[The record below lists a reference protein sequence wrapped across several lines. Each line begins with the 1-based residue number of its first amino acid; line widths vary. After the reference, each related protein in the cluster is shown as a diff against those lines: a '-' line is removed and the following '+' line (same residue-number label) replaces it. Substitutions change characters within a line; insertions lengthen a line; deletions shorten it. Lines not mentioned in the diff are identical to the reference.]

1 MMKMIKNRKTWIIII
16 ITTMMLFAGGCQ
28 LAVEEGTENTA
39 EDRLIGALITTGS
52 LNPVEMNNDIL
63 PEMFE
68 EMEDGELMMDEFLEM
83 EGGVVIATPSY
94 DEKKF
99 VFEGVKGYSMFSATM
114 HMENE
119 NESYSTSQADDGI
132 SDVSTHITAGDTDK
146 IEMKGIIYF
155 SQKTGERVWYMNP
168 VYQKKN
174 GVVYAIPGTGFGM
187 GGELGE
193 GTEGSTNIEQ
203 SMNFSVDGTTKS
215 FESYIEIRYVFMY
228 PPTKIV
234 VVEMDENNQVL
245 IRREFEPGKLPEE
258 LNTNEEAEYL
268 IIETEKTGE
277 NGETVVD
284 RQIVD
289 GSEETFS
296 TFYQSEDS
304 IITKMSTN
312 VIWR

>member
-1 MMKMIKNRKTWIIII
+1 MMIKNRKPLIMIM
-16 ITTMMLFAGGCQ
+16 ITAMMLFAGGCQ
-28 LAVEEGTENTA
+28 LAVEEGTENTV
-39 EDRLIGALITTGS
+39 EDRLVGALITTGS
-52 LNPVEMNNDIL
+52 LNPVEMDIEIL

-83 EGGVVIATPSY
+83 EGGVIIATPSY

-99 VFEGVKGYSMFSATM
+99 IFEGVKGYSMFSATM

-146 IEMKGIIYF
+146 IEMKGTIYF

-168 VYQKKN
+168 VYQKEN

-193 GTEGSTNIEQ
+193 GTEGSTKIDQALSYTVN
-203 SMNFSVDGTTKS
+203 GTTKS
-215 FESYIEIRYVFMY
+215 FESYIEVSYVFMY

-234 VVEMDENNQVL
+234 VVEMDENNKVL

-258 LNTNEEAEYL
+258 LKTNEEAEYL

-277 NGETVVD
+277 NGEAVVD

-304 IITKMSTN
+304 ILSKMSTT
-312 VIWR
+312 VIWE

>member
-1 MMKMIKNRKTWIIII
+1 MIKNRKPWIIII
-16 ITTMMLFAGGCQ
+16 ITSLMLILGGCQ
-28 LAVEEGTENTA
+28 LAVEEGTENTV

-52 LNPVEMNNDIL
+52 LNPVVMNHDIL

-68 EMEDGELMMDEFLEM
+68 EMEDGELMMDDFLEM
-83 EGGVVIATPSY
+83 EGGVVIASPSY

-99 VFEGVKGYSMFSATM
+99 IFEGVEGFSMFSATM
-114 HMENE
+114 YMENE

-146 IEMKGIIYF
+146 IEMKGTIYF

-174 GVVYAIPGTGFGM
+174 GVVYAVPGSGFGM

-193 GTEGSTNIEQ
+193 GTEGSTKIDQALSYTVN
-203 SMNFSVDGTTKS
+203 GTTKS
-215 FESYIEIRYVFMY
+215 FESFIEIRYVFMY
-228 PPTKIV
+228 APTKIV
-234 VVEMDENNQVL
+234 VVEMDENNKVL

-258 LNTNEEAEYL
+258 LETNDEAEYL
-268 IIETEKTGE
+268 IIETQKTGE
-277 NGETVVD
+277 DGETVVE
-284 RQIVD
+284 RQIID
-289 GSEETFS
+289 HSEETFS
-296 TFYQSEDS
+296 TFYQSDDS
-304 IITKMSTN
+304 ILTKMSTN

>member
-1 MMKMIKNRKTWIIII
+1 MIKNRKTWIIII

-245 IRREFEPGKLPEE
+245 VRREFEPGKLPEE
-258 LNTNEEAEYL
+258 LKTNEEAEYL

-277 NGETVVD
+277 NGKTVVD